1 MTITFAE
8 TVWGG
13 VGGGF
18 LAWVTVPCRA
28 LTDIFWRK
36 CVPPDLECGWQGVLN
51 SMDIHQ
57 SVLGCILT
65 PRTAVKYDF
74 PEDFLEIS
82 HSSKMWTA
90 TKACLTSVTKN
101 AIPSCPE
108 QCACPQVW
116 WRVLQDST
124 VTCKAFL

>member
-1 MTITFAE
+1 M
-8 TVWGG
+8 WGG

-57 SVLGCILT
+57 SVLGCIIT
-65 PRTAVKYDF
+65 PRTAVKYGF

-82 HSSKMWTA
+82 QFKQNADCCEGMPHVCHEECGYQGVLSSLHVHQG
-90 TKACLTSVTKN
+90 CGG
-101 AIPSCPE
+101 
-108 QCACPQVW
+108 
-116 WRVLQDST
+116 
-124 VTCKAFL
+124 AFN

>member
-1 MTITFAE
+1 MGIP
-8 TVWGG
+8 G
-13 VGGGF
+13 VGD
-18 LAWVTVPCRA
+18 RA
-28 LTDIFWRK
+28 LQSTGGHLLEK
-36 CVPPDLECGWQGVLN
+36 CVPPDSECGCQGVLN

-65 PRTAVKYDF
+65 PRTAVKLAF

-101 AIPSCPE
+101 ADTKVS
-108 QCACPQVW
+108 
-116 WRVLQDST
+116 
-124 VTCKAFL
+124 